1 MTPPPPLPPE
11 PPWPSPTSVLRIP
24 VQATAPPPDRPALRV
39 LECPSLGVRFLGGA
53 CRKGEHHGYSTTN
66 LPPAYR
72 PFQATRPHPHLTFFN
87 NYVSQSN
94 VTPTAPTTPKPTATV
109 PPKDR
114 PGTIPERLAAV
125 LQLVRILLTHG
136 RRLAE
141 TAADQ
146 AHNPQFA
153 TIAAVFGTYNLAFIV
168 LRVQRGI
175 LRAIA
180 LERYLL
186 ARAARGRDLT
196 IVPPRNRTPATPDA
210 IPQPAQAKPPTYAR
224 HLPPNHPANFHIPG
238 LQELEAQI
246 RRRPIG
252 RTIADICTDLA
263 VIPGFCTAEL
273 WGGLFD
279 ALQFHGG
286 SLTAMYKTRGHREQ
300 TFRRERD
307 KRPETWHCNW
317 QDLRPATIRHL
328 LGHLIGET
336 PPAPLLATPPP

>member
-1 MTPPPPLPPE
+1 MT
-11 PPWPSPTSVLRIP
+11 I
-24 VQATAPPPDRPALRV
+24 ATN
-39 LECPSLGVRFLGGA
+39 
-53 CRKGEHHGYSTTN
+53 H
-66 LPPAYR
+66 
-72 PFQATRPHPHLTFFN
+72 
-87 NYVSQSN
+87 VSKSN
-94 VTPTAPTTPKPTATV
+94 VTPTAPTTPKPTAAV

-114 PGTIPERLAAV
+114 PGAIPERLAAV

-141 TAADQ
+141 TAAGQ
-146 AHNPQFA
+146 AHTPQFA

-186 ARAARGRDLT
+186 ARAARGRDIA
-196 IVPPRNRTPATPDA
+196 IVPPRNRTPASPGETPQET
-210 IPQPAQAKPPTYAR
+210 PQPAATSTRGYGRFLDPS
-224 HLPPNHPANFHIPG
+224 HPANLHIPG
-238 LQELEAQI
+238 LRELQAQI

-263 VIPGFCTAEL
+263 VIPGFCTGQF
-273 WGGLFD
+273 WGGLFET
-279 ALQFHGG
+279 LQSYGG
-286 SLTAMYKTRGHREQ
+286 SLTAMYQSRGHREQ
-300 TFRRERD
+300 TFQRERD

-328 LGHLIGET
+328 LGNLIGEP

>member
-1 MTPPPPLPPE
+1 MPERLFGHKKSKCDCPDSLPPSRQ
-11 PPWPSPTSVLRIP
+11 PNQSPTLTV
-24 VQATAPPPDRPALRV
+24 
-39 LECPSLGVRFLGGA
+39 
-53 CRKGEHHGYSTTN
+53 TTN
-66 LPPAYR
+66 
-72 PFQATRPHPHLTFFN
+72 
-87 NYVSQSN
+87 YVINSN
-94 VTPTAPTTPKPTATV
+94 VTPTAPTTPQPTSTV

-114 PGTIPERLAAV
+114 PGAIPTRLAAV

-196 IVPPRNRTPATPDA
+196 IVPPRNRAPATPDA

-263 VIPGFCTAEL
+263 VIPGFCTGQF

-279 ALQFHGG
+279 TLQSYGG
-286 SLTAMYKTRGHREQ
+286 SLTAMYQSRGHREQ

-328 LGHLIGET
+328 LGNLIGEP

>member
-1 MTPPPPLPPE
+1 M
-11 PPWPSPTSVLRIP
+11 
-24 VQATAPPPDRPALRV
+24 
-39 LECPSLGVRFLGGA
+39 
-53 CRKGEHHGYSTTN
+53 
-66 LPPAYR
+66 
-72 PFQATRPHPHLTFFN
+72 
-87 NYVSQSN
+87 
-94 VTPTAPTTPKPTATV
+94 
-109 PPKDR
+109 
-114 PGTIPERLAAV
+114 

-186 ARAARGRDLT
+186 ARAGRGRDIT
-196 IVPPRNRTPATPDA
+196 IVPPRNRTPATPPA
-210 IPQPAQAKPPTYAR
+210 TPQPARIPTPTYGR
-224 HLPPNHPANFHIPG
+224 FLDPSHPANFHIPT

-263 VIPGFCTAEL
+263 VIPGFCTAQF
-273 WGGLFD
+273 WSGLFD
-279 ALQFHGG
+279 TLQFYGG
-286 SLTAMYKTRGHREQ
+286 SLTAMYESRGHREQ

-336 PPAPLLATPPP
+336 PPALVLATPPP

>member
-1 MTPPPPLPPE
+1 MTP
-11 PPWPSPTSVLRIP
+11 
-24 VQATAPPPDRPALRV
+24 AT
-39 LECPSLGVRFLGGA
+39 
-53 CRKGEHHGYSTTN
+53 
-66 LPPAYR
+66 
-72 PFQATRPHPHLTFFN
+72 
-87 NYVSQSN
+87 
-94 VTPTAPTTPKPTATV
+94 PTTPQPISTV

-114 PGTIPERLAAV
+114 RTTIPTRLAAV

-146 AHNPQFA
+146 AHTPQFA

-196 IVPPRNRTPATPDA
+196 IVPPRTRTPASPRETS
-210 IPQPAQAKPPTYAR
+210 QPAPASAPTYGR
-224 HLPPNHPANFHIPG
+224 HLHPRHPANFHIPT
-238 LQELEAQI
+238 LQELETQI

-263 VIPGFCTAEL
+263 VIPGFCTSEF

-279 ALQFHGG
+279 TLQFHGG
-286 SLTAMYKTRGHREQ
+286 SLTAMYQSRGHREQ
-300 TFRRERD
+300 TFQRERD

-328 LGHLIGET
+328 LGHLIGEA

>member
-1 MTPPPPLPPE
+1 MPNK
-11 PPWPSPTSVLRIP
+11 
-24 VQATAPPPDRPALRV
+24 
-39 LECPSLGVRFLGGA
+39 GA
-53 CRKGEHHGYSTTN
+53 HHGYSTTK
-66 LPPAYR
+66 LPHPLIA
-72 PFQATRPHPHLTFFN
+72 PFQATRPHPHLTFSN

-94 VTPTAPTTPKPTATV
+94 VTLTAPTTPEPTPTV

-114 PGTIPERLAAV
+114 PGAIPERLAAV
-125 LQLVRILLTHG
+125 LHLVRILLTHG

-146 AHNPQFA
+146 AHTPQFA

-186 ARAARGRDLT
+186 ARAARGRDIA
-196 IVPPRNRTPATPDA
+196 IVPPRNRTPASPDA
-210 IPQPAQAKPPTYAR
+210 IPQETPHPAQAKTPTYGR
-224 HLPPNHPANFHIPG
+224 RLHPNHPANFHIPT

-263 VIPGFCTAEL
+263 VIPGFCTGQL
-273 WGGLFD
+273 WAGLFD
-279 ALQFHGG
+279 TLQSYGG
-286 SLTAMYKTRGHREQ
+286 SLTAMYETRGHREQ

-307 KRPETWHCNW
+307 KRPETWNSNW

-336 PPAPLLATPPP
+336 PPAPLLATPRPKRTQPAPSQPRNPGPSVLLNRPHPAGARS

>member
-1 MTPPPPLPPE
+1 MPRAAAYPGIRPPPPLT
-11 PPWPSPTSVLRIP
+11 PST
-24 VQATAPPPDRPALRV
+24 
-39 LECPSLGVRFLGGA
+39 
-53 CRKGEHHGYSTTN
+53 
-66 LPPAYR
+66 
-72 PFQATRPHPHLTFFN
+72 
-87 NYVSQSN
+87 NYVSHHN
-94 VTPTAPTTPKPTATV
+94 VTPTAPTTPQSTETV

-114 PGTIPERLAAV
+114 PKTIPTRLAAV
-125 LQLVRILLTHG
+125 LQLVRVLLTHG

-146 AHNPQFA
+146 AHTPQFA

-196 IVPPRNRTPATPDA
+196 IIPPRTRTPASPRETS
-210 IPQPAQAKPPTYAR
+210 QPAPASAPTYGR
-224 HLPPNHPANFHIPG
+224 FLPPNHPANFHIPT
-238 LQELEAQI
+238 LQELQAQI

-263 VIPGFCTAEL
+263 VIPGFCTSEF

-279 ALQFHGG
+279 TLQSYGG
-286 SLTAMYKTRGHREQ
+286 SLTAMYQSRGHREQ

-328 LGHLIGET
+328 LGNLIGEP

>member
-1 MTPPPPLPPE
+1 MSLAWDIHHITPFWCNGNAQPFTAASGSHPL
-11 PPWPSPTSVLRIP
+11 I
-24 VQATAPPPDRPALRV
+24 A
-39 LECPSLGVRFLGGA
+39 
-53 CRKGEHHGYSTTN
+53 
-66 LPPAYR
+66 
-72 PFQATRPHPHLTFFN
+72 PFQATRPHPHLTFPNINVN
-87 NYVSQSN
+87 NSN
-94 VTPTAPTTPKPTATV
+94 VTPTAPTIPNPTATV
-109 PPKDR
+109 SPKDR
-114 PGTIPERLAAV
+114 PGAIPERLATV

-210 IPQPAQAKPPTYAR
+210 TPQPAQAKPPTYAR
-224 HLPPNHPANFHIPG
+224 HLPPNHPANFNIPG
-238 LQELEAQI
+238 LQELQAQI

-263 VIPGFCTAEL
+263 VIPGFCTGQF

-279 ALQFHGG
+279 TLQSYGG
-286 SLTAMYKTRGHREQ
+286 SLTAMYQSRGHREQ
-300 TFRRERD
+300 TFQRERD

-328 LGHLIGET
+328 LGNLIGEP

>member
-1 MTPPPPLPPE
+1 M
-11 PPWPSPTSVLRIP
+11 
-24 VQATAPPPDRPALRV
+24 
-39 LECPSLGVRFLGGA
+39 
-53 CRKGEHHGYSTTN
+53 
-66 LPPAYR
+66 
-72 PFQATRPHPHLTFFN
+72 
-87 NYVSQSN
+87 
-94 VTPTAPTTPKPTATV
+94 TPTAPTTPKPTATV

-210 IPQPAQAKPPTYAR
+210 TPQETPQPAQSKPPTYAR

-263 VIPGFCTAEL
+263 VIPGFCTGQFWA
-273 WGGLFD
+273 GLFET
-279 ALQFHGG
+279 LQSYGG
-286 SLTAMYKTRGHREQ
+286 SLTAMYETRGHREQ

-328 LGHLIGET
+328 LGNLIGEP

>member
-1 MTPPPPLPPE
+1 MTL
-11 PPWPSPTSVLRIP
+11 S
-24 VQATAPPPDRPALRV
+24 
-39 LECPSLGVRFLGGA
+39 
-53 CRKGEHHGYSTTN
+53 
-66 LPPAYR
+66 
-72 PFQATRPHPHLTFFN
+72 N
-87 NYVSQSN
+87 NYVNRYN
-94 VTPTAPTTPKPTATV
+94 VTPTAPTTPETTPTV

-114 PGTIPERLAAV
+114 PAAIPERLATV
-125 LQLVRILLTHG
+125 LQLVRVLLTHG

-146 AHNPQFA
+146 AHTPQFA

-186 ARAARGRDLT
+186 ARAARGRDIA
-196 IVPPRNRTPATPDA
+196 IVPPRNRTPASAEATPQET
-210 IPQPAQAKPPTYAR
+210 PQPAATSTRGYGRFLDPS
-224 HLPPNHPANFHIPG
+224 HPANFHIPG